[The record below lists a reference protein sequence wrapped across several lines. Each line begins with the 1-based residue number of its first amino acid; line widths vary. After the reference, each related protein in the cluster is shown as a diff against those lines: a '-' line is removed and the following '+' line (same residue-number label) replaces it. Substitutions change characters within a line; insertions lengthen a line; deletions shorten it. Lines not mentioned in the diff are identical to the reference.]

1 MHKGRVDAVRNQ
13 LAKRELN
20 FTVPLAYL
28 DNAWSVEADRSYS
41 VTRKR
46 EESEK
51 LYVALRTLKG
61 EGQLTLFSGEM
72 FDVKPESLLLLNLG
86 DIESYCAVQDGWQFY
101 WYEFQ
106 MHNFELPH
114 INELF
119 IINTTEQEHADL
131 ERCFLNLGSA
141 NVGECIFA
149 NALFNLRLADWMVR
163 ASIVDQNRMEQKN
176 IVALLENGRV
186 EKLTVSEMARRAG
199 MSERS
204 FRDAAYST
212 TGLSPKAFILKTEMN
227 AAMELLKTSTM
238 SISEIATGLNFSSQF
253 YFSRVFK
260 KYFGIPPQQVRNDLK
275 Q

>member
-1 MHKGRVDAVRNQ
+1 MRNQ

-61 EGQLTLFSGEM
+61 EGQLTLFSGEL
-72 FDVKPESLLLLNLG
+72 FDIKPESLLLLHLG
-86 DIESYCAVQDGWQFY
+86 DIKSYCAVQDGWQFY

-106 MHNFELPH
+106 MNNFELPH
-114 INELF
+114 LNELF
-119 IINTTEQEHADL
+119 SINSTEQEHVDL

-141 NVGECIFA
+141 CMDECILA

-163 ASIVDQNRMEQKN
+163 TSIVDRNRMEQKN
-176 IVALLENGRV
+176 IVTLLENGRV

-212 TGLSPKAFILKTEMN
+212 TGLSPKAFMLKTEMN

-238 SISEIATGLNFSSQF
+238 SISEIATGLNYSSQF

-260 KYFGIPPQQVRNDLK
+260 KHFGIPPQQVRNDLK